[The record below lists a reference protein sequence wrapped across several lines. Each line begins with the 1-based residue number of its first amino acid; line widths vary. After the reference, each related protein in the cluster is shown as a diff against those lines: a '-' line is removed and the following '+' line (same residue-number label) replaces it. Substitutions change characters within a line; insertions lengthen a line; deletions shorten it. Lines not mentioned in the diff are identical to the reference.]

1 MTESDVTKFV
11 EARFVRELRQRIHR
25 DVHIPKLRESPAL
38 AFGDQLNQVTI
49 ES

>member
-1 MTESDVTKFV
+1 MTKFV